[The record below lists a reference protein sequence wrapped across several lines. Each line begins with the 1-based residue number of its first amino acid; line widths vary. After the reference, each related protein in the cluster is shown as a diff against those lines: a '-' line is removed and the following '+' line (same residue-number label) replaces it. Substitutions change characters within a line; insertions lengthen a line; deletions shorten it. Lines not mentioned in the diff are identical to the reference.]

1 MPHKTLAPFSHLLL
15 ASLLLFASA
24 IAQAGVLTDFSGNPR
39 SIDDYTGN
47 GKWLVVM
54 FWASDCHI
62 CGKEAHEYVAFHSK
76 NKDSDAHVLGITIDG
91 LANKEAAQGFVDE
104 HKLNFPNLIGSAED
118 IAGMYYE
125 LTGEFW
131 IGTPTFFI
139 YDPSGKL
146 RAAQAGAVPAE
157 ILENFIAE
165 NNVAVAE

>member
-1 MPHKTLAPFSHLLL
+1 MTPKILPSLSNLLF
-15 ASLLLFASA
+15 ASLLLFVSA
-24 IAQAGVLTDFSGNPR
+24 IAQAGILTDFSGKPR
-39 SIDDYTGN
+39 DISDYTGN

-62 CGKEAHEYVAFHSK
+62 CGKEAPEYVAFHSK
-76 NKDSDAHVLGITIDG
+76 NKDDNAHVLGITIDG
-91 LANKEAAQGFVDE
+91 LSNKAAAQGFVDE
-104 HKLNFPNLIGSAED
+104 HSLNFPNLIGTAED

-157 ILENFIAE
+157 ILEDFIAK
-165 NNVAVAE
+165 NSVASTK

>member
-1 MPHKTLAPFSHLLL
+1 MPHKAFSDLSHLLL

-24 IAQAGVLTDFSGNPR
+24 IAQAGVLTDFSGSPR
-39 SIDDYTGN
+39 SINDYTGN

-62 CGKEAHEYVAFHSK
+62 CGEEAHEYVAFHSK
-76 NKDSDAHVLGITIDG
+76 NKDGNAHVLGITIDG

-104 HKLNFPNLIGSAED
+104 HELNFPNLIGTAED

-131 IGTPTFFI
+131 IGTPTFFV
-139 YDPSGKL
+139 YDPKGEL

-165 NNVAVAE
+165 NSVAVAE

>member
-1 MPHKTLAPFSHLLL
+1 MQNNALSRLLL

-24 IAQAGVLTDFSGNPR
+24 IAQAGILTDFSGTPR
-39 SIDDYTGN
+39 NLSDYTGN

-62 CGKEAHEYVAFHSK
+62 CGKEAPEYIAFHNK
-76 NKDSDAHVLGITIDG
+76 NKDGNAHVLGISIDG
-91 LANKEAAQGFVDE
+91 LANKQDAQGFIDD
-104 HKLNFPNLIGSAED
+104 HQLNFPSLIGKGED

-131 IGTPTFFI
+131 VGTPTFFI
-139 YDPSGKL
+139 YDPEGKL

-157 ILENFIAE
+157 VLESFIAE
-165 NNVAVAE
+165 NSVASNE

>member
-1 MPHKTLAPFSHLLL
+1 MPQKFITGFSKLLF

-24 IAQAGVLTDFSGNPR
+24 MAQASILTDFSGTPR
-39 SIDDYTGN
+39 NLNDYTGN

-62 CGKEAHEYVAFHSK
+62 CSKEAHEYVAFHAR
-76 NKDSDAHVLGITIDG
+76 NKDSNAHVLGVTIDG

-139 YDPSGKL
+139 YDPNGKL

-157 ILENFIAE
+157 ILEKFIAD
-165 NNVAVAE
+165 NS

>member
-1 MPHKTLAPFSHLLL
+1 MLHKASPGLLRLLL
-15 ASLLLFASA
+15 ASLLLFTGAV
-24 IAQAGVLTDFSGNPR
+24 AQASILTDFSGSPR
-39 SIDDYTGN
+39 NINDYTGN

-62 CGKEAHEYVAFHSK
+62 CGIEAPEYIAFHNK
-76 NKDSDAHVLGITIDG
+76 NKDGNAHVLGITTDG

-104 HKLNFPNLIGSAED
+104 HKLNFPNLIGTGED

-131 IGTPTFFI
+131 VGTPTFFV

-157 ILENFIAE
+157 ILESFIAE
-165 NNVAVAE
+165 NSVAAAE

>member
-1 MPHKTLAPFSHLLL
+1 MSHKTITNFSKLLL

-24 IAQAGVLTDFSGNPR
+24 ISHAGILTDFSGKPG
-39 SIDDYTGN
+39 SIQDYTGN

-62 CGKEAHEYVAFHSK
+62 CGKEAPEYIRFHNK
-76 NKDSDAHVLGITIDG
+76 NKDKNARVLGISIDG
-91 LANKEAAQGFVDE
+91 LANKDAAQGFIDE
-104 HKLNFPNLIGSAED
+104 HQLNFPSLIGKGED
-118 IAGMYYE
+118 IGAMYYE

-131 IGTPTFFI
+131 VGTPTFFI

-157 ILENFIAE
+157 ILEEFIA
-165 NNVAVAE
+165 NNS

>member
-1 MPHKTLAPFSHLLL
+1 MSHKALPSLSNLLL

-24 IAQAGVLTDFSGNPR
+24 VAQAGILTDFSGTPR
-39 SIDDYTGN
+39 NINDYTGN

-62 CGKEAHEYVAFHSK
+62 CGKEAPEYIAFHNK
-76 NKDSDAHVLGITIDG
+76 NKDGNAHVLGITIDG

-104 HKLNFPNLIGSAED
+104 HELNFPNLIGTAED
-118 IAGMYYE
+118 IAAMYYE

-131 IGTPTFFI
+131 IGTPTFFV
-139 YDPSGKL
+139 YDPKGEL

-157 ILENFIAE
+157 ILENFITE
-165 NNVAVAE
+165 NNVVASE